1 MVMWRPFTAA
11 QATLRAVTLDPPTRA
26 RLLERAIRT
35 GGADR
40 DEFAGREE
48 EMAYYLHRSAGRF
61 ARTLPLALRHAGPGA
76 RVLELGADPFF
87 FTQLLLEAGA
97 EVVLAGEPRGVWKR
111 EPPGSEEIALRWAG
125 REERLELQRFDV
137 ERDRWPFGDGAFD
150 AVVCM
155 ELLEHLTYSPAHL
168 LHEANRVLV
177 PGGGLVLT
185 TPNALAAQLLARVL
199 RGRSIGEPYSGYGPT
214 GRHNREYTSAEL
226 EALLHGA
233 NFAGEVR
240 AANIDGYVPP
250 DGLGRLLRAA
260 AGMPGARAERR
271 RDHLFAAVRKT
282 GPPVLAYPDWLF
294 RAVYPERMRA
304 GGVKLV

>member
-11 QATLRAVTLDPPTRA
+11 QATLRAVTLDLPTRA
-26 RLLERAIRT
+26 RLVERAVRT

-40 DEFAGREE
+40 DEFEGREE
-48 EMAYYLHRSAGRF
+48 EMAFYLQRSAGRF
-61 ARTLPLALRHAGPGA
+61 ARTLPLALRHAPPGA

-87 FTQLLLEAGA
+87 FTQLLIEAGA
-97 EVVLAGEPRGVWKR
+97 DVVLAGQPRGVWER
-111 EPPGSEEIALRWAG
+111 EPPGSEEIALSWTG
-125 REERLELQRFDV
+125 REERLVLHRFDV
-137 ERDRWPFGDGAFD
+137 ERDRWPFPDGAFD

-168 LHEANRVLV
+168 LHEANRVLA

-199 RGRSIGEPYSGYGPT
+199 RGQSIGEPYSGYGPT
-214 GRHNREYTSAEL
+214 GRHNREYTRAEL
-226 EALLHGA
+226 DALLHGA

-250 DGLGRLLRAA
+250 DRLGRVLRAA
-260 AGMPGARAERR
+260 AGLPGPRAERR
-271 RDHLFAAVRKT
+271 RDHLFAVARKT

-304 GGVKLV
+304 GGVELV